1 MLKVN
6 DPVAQRIHKEN
17 ADPMCLA
24 SYVSGLSANVGKM
37 VRIKNPQTLQQALT
51 IALAVTEAE
60 RQERGNE
67 IFFTGSD
74 EPSDPKERKN
84 INSERVFDSRA
95 GRNKP
100 SHSSAGRAQ
109 SGATL
114 RCYECDGRGHFGR
127 ECPTRLKRERS
138 SRKPPE
144 KSNRS
149 GRSARPSAVEE
160 KPT

>member
-1 MLKVN
+1 
-6 DPVAQRIHKEN
+6 
-17 ADPMCLA
+17 
-24 SYVSGLSANVGKM
+24 M
-37 VRIKNPQTLQQALT
+37 VRIQNPQTLQQALT

-74 EPSDPKERKN
+74 KPSDPKERKN

-114 RCYECDGRGHFGR
+114 RS
-127 ECPTRLKRERS
+127 T
-138 SRKPPE
+138 
-144 KSNRS
+144 
-149 GRSARPSAVEE
+149 SAMGGAILGASVQLD
-160 KPT
+160 